1 MTDSRLLRGGGRVKT
16 YWDPRFTRPLSDHD
30 KRVIALHEQLHRDFL
45 KLRSRKVM
53 TDAEKAD
60 YNRKTDAAVEQV
72 LRDV

>member
-1 MTDSRLLRGGGRVKT
+1 
-16 YWDPRFTRPLSDHD
+16 LSDHD